1 MLRVNLVIVASFAV
15 AICGL
20 CGLGCKK
27 AEQKPKTDPHSAA
40 GILQAME
47 QQVKLFNDALL
58 RKDFAYIHDY
68 AYYFNGMIPAMHS
81 RLDDAQKQRL
91 RGSLEELSKLTNE
104 LDHSAGRRHAEATTA
119 TMQRVQVILGE
130 MAKEIREKQ
139 PHS

>member
-1 MLRVNLVIVASFAV
+1 MRVNLVIVVGLAV
-15 AICGL
+15 AVCGL
-20 CGLGCKK
+20 CGAGCKK
-27 AEQKPKTDPHSAA
+27 AEQKPKMDPHSPA

-68 AYYFNGMIPAMHS
+68 AYYFNGMILAMHS
-81 RLDDAQKQRL
+81 QLDGAQKQRL

-119 TMQRVQVILGE
+119 TMQRLQVILGE
-130 MAKEIREKQ
+130 LGKQFREKQ
-139 PHS
+139 QQG

>member
-1 MLRVNLVIVASFAV
+1 MRVNLVVVAGFAV

-27 AEQKPKTDPHSAA
+27 AEQKPKIDPHSVA
-40 GILQAME
+40 GTLQAME
-47 QQVKLFNDALL
+47 QQTKLFNDALL

-68 AYYFNGMIPAMHS
+68 AYYFNGLVLAMHS

-91 RGSLEELSKLTNE
+91 RGSLEELGKVTNE

-119 TMQRVQVILGE
+119 TMQHLQAILGE
-130 MAKEIREKQ
+130 LGKQFREKQ
-139 PHS
+139 PQG